1 MKTAAIIVSLVFS
14 LIFVTP
20 SYGHDGHADPVL
32 QEINDYLMAI
42 QLMRIKDT
50 TAANIFKTWHEL
62 RTESWEIRNLTD
74 EQNLLIHAETVM
86 KQISKT
92 RAKQKQLLNEC
103 RVYFSKLVEQ
113 VPAIRF
119 IVDNSI
125 TSDWATPLFEVQEGH
140 FKVLLIEVKN
150 NRNSKVKLSMK
161 SDYSDEIL
169 FWNKQFSL
177 EANASRYTFLVLS
190 PLSVG
195 KVTSSLHISDEVG
208 EKADVLLSV
217 NGIPMTEKP
226 FVLMPDS
233 IPTHVVVPGYSSQP
247 IDKEIDF
254 SESIN
259 FTVTDKESGK
269 PVAARVEVS
278 DKAGSHYWTP
288 IKGPSYAVSR
298 NMEWGWRT
306 ALWEYQPGPYFYL
319 AGKAELGVN
328 PVGKIARIYHGFEYI
343 PAMVEVPE
351 QGDVKVALERWI
363 NMPDLGWYSGQT
375 HIHTT
380 DIGIPV
386 QFSKFWPLISQAED
400 LHVSSILTLKGE
412 WETHAIYADEYPM
425 GKRKAFSTADH
436 IITYGEEFR
445 NNPYGHLAFLGL
457 KSLIQPISTGALGE
471 LGGPDYPPNA
481 YILEDA
487 VAQGATTIAAHFGN
501 FTEGVDQI
509 RTGWP
514 STGFEMPVDI
524 ALGNIHMAEIAGN
537 GGQRNVWYDI
547 LNCGF
552 KIPATAGPDW
562 AIKDTPRV
570 YVNLG
575 NEEFTLD
582 NWRRNLQSG
591 KSFITT
597 GPMIFFKVNGEQ
609 PGSTLNVEKGPVS
622 LEIDARAL
630 TPNGKIPVEIVYN
643 GEVVL
648 SGAEVPGKI
657 TLEDSGWLAA
667 RCEGAHTNP
676 VYINFKGRPAGYA
689 EPAKKFIEVID
700 RLSEWVN
707 TKALFYDENQK
718 REVLEV
724 IGNGRAVYENIIQRA
739 EHLERR

>member
-1 MKTAAIIVSLVFS
+1 MKTATIIVSLVFS
-14 LIFVTP
+14 FIYNPTAFA
-20 SYGHDGHADPVL
+20 HDGHSDPVL

-42 QLMRIKDT
+42 QLMRINDPG
-50 TAANIFKTWHEL
+50 AVSIFNTWHEL

-74 EQNLLIHAETVM
+74 EQNLLISADAVM

-92 RAKQKQLLNEC
+92 RAKQKQLLSEC
-103 RVYFSKLVEQ
+103 RAYFAKLVELG
-113 VPAIRF
+113 PAVRF
-119 IVDNSI
+119 IIDQSI
-125 TSDWATPLFEVQEGH
+125 RISWDVPLFEVQQGH
-140 FKVLLIEVKN
+140 FKVVLVEVKN

-177 EANASRYTFLVLS
+177 EANASRYTFVVLS
-190 PLSVG
+190 PLSED
-195 KVTSSLHISDEVG
+195 KITSVLRISDEFG
-208 EKADVLLSV
+208 DKADALLTV
-217 NGIPMTEKP
+217 NGIPIHEKP
-226 FVLMPDS
+226 FVLTPDS
-233 IPTHVVVPGYSSQP
+233 IPTHVVVPGYSGHP
-247 IDKEIDF
+247 IDKESDF
-254 SESIN
+254 TESIN
-259 FTVTDKESGK
+259 FSVTDKESGK
-269 PVAARVEVS
+269 PLAARVEVN
-278 DKAGSHYWTP
+278 DNEGNHYWTP
-288 IKGPSYAVSR
+288 INGPSYAVSR

-319 AGKAELGVN
+319 RSKAELGVN

-343 PAMVEVPE
+343 PAKVEVPE
-351 QGDVKVALERWI
+351 QGDVNIALERWI

-425 GKRKAFSTADH
+425 GKRKAFSTVDH

-445 NNPYGHLAFLGL
+445 NNPYGHLAFIGL

-481 YILEDA
+481 AILEDA

-509 RTGWP
+509 KTGWP

-537 GGQRNVWYDI
+537 GGQMKVWYDI

-570 YVNLG
+570 YVNLE

-582 NWRRNLQSG
+582 NWRRNLQLG

-597 GPMIFFKVNGEQ
+597 GPMLFFKVNGEQ
-609 PGSTLNVEKGPVS
+609 PGSTLNAGSGPVQFKV
-622 LEIDARAL
+622 EATAL
-630 TPNGKIPVEIVYN
+630 TPEGQIPLEIVYN
-643 GEVVL
+643 GEVIL
-648 SGAEVPGKI
+648 SGTEVSRQI
-657 TLEDSGWLAA
+657 ILEDSGWIAA
-667 RCEGAHTNP
+667 RCEGAHANP
-676 VYINFKGRPAGYA
+676 VYINFKDRPAGYA
-689 EPAKKFIEVID
+689 EPAERFIRIID

-707 TKALFYDENQK
+707 TKALFYNENQK
-718 REVLEV
+718 KAVLEV
-724 IGNGRAVYENIIQRA
+724 IGEGRDVYENIIHRA
-739 EHLERR
+739 GELKRR